1 MGIDYLV
8 ENVWLALGIWVALY
22 ASDYYLTVMGAR
34 RYRDGAGRHIA
45 FETSYELTPY
55 FEKDINALRRFSPR
69 FFLALALTVAL
80 QALIWYLAVRV
91 IFLSWLFELVMGGT
105 ILVELAIHVRHLR
118 NLALFRFVAKSQGV
132 EGKISYAK
140 WLSLN
145 VSAVEM
151 ASFSILMLIILLL
164 TGRLFFAGGALTCL
178 MTGIKHSRMSAAEY
192 HRLKQKKEDEG
203 KTR

>member
-8 ENVWLALGIWVALY
+8 ENVWLALGIWVVLY
-22 ASDYYLTVMGAR
+22 VSDYYLTIMGAR
-34 RYRDGAGRHIA
+34 RYRDGVKNHIE
-45 FETSYELTPY
+45 FEKYYELTPY
-55 FEKDINALRRFSPR
+55 FQKDINALRLFSPR
-69 FFLALALTVAL
+69 FLLALALTAAG
-80 QALIWYLAVRV
+80 QALVWYLAVRV
-91 IFLSWLFELVMGGT
+91 IHLPWLFELVMGGY
-105 ILVELAIHVRHLR
+105 ILVELAIHVRHFR
-118 NLALFRFVAKSQGV
+118 NLALFRFAARSQGV
-132 EGKISYAK
+132 EGKISYKK

-151 ASFSILMLIILLL
+151 ASFAIMLLIILLL